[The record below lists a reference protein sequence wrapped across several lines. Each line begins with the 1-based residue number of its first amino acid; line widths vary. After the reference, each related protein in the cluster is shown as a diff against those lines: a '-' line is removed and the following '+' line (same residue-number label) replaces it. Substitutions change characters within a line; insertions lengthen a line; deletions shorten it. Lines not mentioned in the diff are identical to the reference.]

1 MDEFEALLSK
11 FEETTDEPGPP
22 GKAPKLTILVVDDD
36 ESMRR
41 GLTRILSENFDVTAA
56 ENGKRAIEESERRQ
70 FYAVVLDIKMP
81 GMNGFEVCEILAK
94 NDADLPIIFYT
105 AFQSEHDLQAI
116 LNIYRPFA
124 YLDKGGQYD
133 IQKTVRR
140 AVDQYSGIL
149 QRALYQKELETKTVD
164 LGMRVQV
171 PKPTDLLN
179 VPNIV
184 GKERLRHHDSGQIE
198 IRDFNTRELLGF
210 MPDVSD
216 DGVENAIAACRE
228 QLDWWR
234 RLTVNERMEI
244 IAKAGRELK
253 SNDRFDAVI
262 PRSGWFARKVS
273 VIIDRLLTAAWMM
286 KSTEY
291 MKWAFGEE
299 RVESDIIEGVG
310 TVGIIIQSSMFQ
322 TGAYGIIDA
331 LRAGNS
337 VLIKLDSRDPYPEYL
352 VGSTLAEAGAPV
364 QIISVDT
371 KAKPHIG
378 RKIIDGLDKVV
389 FMGNPY
395 KVIEIAYGE
404 AIQQLGVSGGISSED
419 ITSLK
424 KKLMIPAKVI
434 SYTAHLGGAYIDKS
448 ADIETAVRLC
458 GYSSTS
464 HYRSCKRLKV
474 LTIHPHVYAE
484 ALSLLKR
491 MFTNLKIGSTTD
503 PDAYI
508 VETNDK
514 YWERFVGPY
523 LEETQ
528 KYGEIV
534 FGAEE
539 RSRPKIIEIN
549 PEWLPQGEGIGKY
562 LGQECMFPLLIVI
575 KGDENIGIY
584 ATKVMAEH
592 SHDGMIL
599 EYSVFT
605 KNKDIFRFIEKHGYA
620 FNYHLNEPT
629 TWGLGNPDK
638 NRFRFHQRRILAMDL
653 AGTRVG

>member
-1 MDEFEALLSK
+1 MDEFTELLNRFEAAG
-11 FEETTDEPGPP
+11 EEFTPTEEVKP
-22 GKAPKLTILVVDDD
+22 AILVVDDD

-41 GLTRILSENFDVTAA
+41 GLTRMLSAKFDVTAA
-56 ENGKRAIEESERRQ
+56 ENGSRAVEESERQQ

-81 GMNGFEVCEILAK
+81 GMNGFEVCEIISK
-94 NDADLPIIFYT
+94 RDADLPIIFYT

-133 IQKTVRR
+133 IQETVNR
-140 AVDQYSGIL
+140 AVEEYSGIL
-149 QRALYQKELETKTVD
+149 QRALYRKELETKTVD
-164 LGMRVQV
+164 LGMRVHA
-171 PKPTDLLN
+171 PSPTDLVN

-184 GKERLRHHDSGQIE
+184 GKERLRHYDNGEIE

-210 MPDVSD
+210 MPDLSEDNVQ
-216 DGVENAIAACRE
+216 NAIDTCRN
-228 QLDWWR
+228 QLGWWR
-234 RLTVNERMEI
+234 RLTVKERLER
-244 IAKAGRELK
+244 IAEAGRKLK
-253 SNDRFDAVI
+253 KNDSFDAII

-273 VIIDRLLTAAWMM
+273 VTIDRMLTAAWMI
-286 KSTEY
+286 KSAEY

-310 TVGIIIQSSMFQ
+310 TVGVIIQSSMFQ

-337 VLIKLDSRDPYPEYL
+337 VVIKLDSRDPYPEYL

-371 KAKPHIG
+371 KTKPNIG

-404 AIQQLGVSGGISSED
+404 AIQQLGVSGGISWDD

-424 KKLMIPAKVI
+424 KKLLIPAKVI
-434 SYTAHLGGAYIDKS
+434 SYTAHLGGAYIDKT
-448 ADIETAVRLC
+448 ADMETSVRLC

-474 LTIHPHVYAE
+474 LTIHPDVYDE
-484 ALSLLKR
+484 VLSLLKR
-491 MFTNLKIGSTTD
+491 MFSNFKIGSTKD
-503 PDAYI
+503 PDVHI

-523 LEETQ
+523 LQETQ

-534 FGAEE
+534 FGAEG
-539 RSRPKIIEIN
+539 RSIPKIIEIH
-549 PEWLPQGEGIGKY
+549 PEQLPQGGGIDEY

-584 ATKVMAEH
+584 ATKLMAEN

-629 TWGLGNPDK
+629 TWGLGNPEK